1 MLQYAFFS
9 FSSTPQKFG
18 QSFGIWTILKHV
30 HYLAWKILHD
40 NLPSKKFVHKGMIID
55 LSYLRSG
62 DVDAEEDI
70 GRVFKDCLR
79 AK

>member
-1 MLQYAFFS
+1 
-9 FSSTPQKFG
+9 
-18 QSFGIWTILKHV
+18 
-30 HYLAWKILHD
+30 
-40 NLPSKKFVHKGMIID
+40 MIID